1 MARALRAA
9 LLLSVVSAGL
19 DAQDPEPGRQRR
31 DVTYAGAEYNYVY
44 FHGDL
49 DPWQMA
55 SLSLGSRGT
64 RGTFIGRVNLAR
76 RFDEEGA
83 QVELDAY
90 PRLSE
95 KVYAFL
101 NLGYSGADIFPA
113 WRSGGELFVALPDAW
128 ETSAGYRQL
137 RFSGVPV
144 TLITGSLGKYVGNSW
159 ISARPYIRVKDDGVS
174 ASVGLTGRRYFAD
187 ADNYLGARVS
197 MGSSPPERGDPT
209 EVSRTSAWSA
219 AVQGSRTL
227 RPRVVANWSAGV
239 EHEELS
245 ATTTRKRVDL
255 ILGLRFQL

>member
-1 MARALRAA
+1 MRALAFLVILMPVR
-9 LLLSVVSAGL
+9 L
-19 DAQDPEPGRQRR
+19 DGQDPESGRQRR
-31 DVTYAGAEYNYVY
+31 DVTFAGAEYNYVY

-49 DPWQMA
+49 DPWQIA
-55 SLSLGSRGT
+55 ALSLANRGA
-64 RGTFIGRVNLAR
+64 RGTFIGRVNFAS
-76 RFDEEGA
+76 RFDHKGA
-83 QVELDAY
+83 QWELDAY

-101 NLGYSGADIFPA
+101 NIGYSGAAIFPE
-113 WRSGGELFVALPDAW
+113 WRSGGELFVALPNAW

-137 RFSGVPV
+137 RFDGVPI
-144 TLITGSLGKYVGNSW
+144 TLVTGSLGKYVGNSW
-159 ISARPYIRVKDDGVS
+159 ISARPYVRVKDDGVS

-197 MGSSPPERGDPT
+197 VGSSPPERGDPT
-209 EVSRTSAWSA
+209 EISRTNAWSA

-227 RPRVVANWSAGV
+227 RPGVVTNWSAGV

-255 ILGLRFQL
+255 LVGLRFQL